1 MHDLEDQA
9 FDLIV
14 SILGA
19 MFAPKPFDVAREM
32 VRVTRSG
39 GRIVMGNWIPGHPT
53 LVAQILRISSSYT
66 PPSPEGFI
74 SPMTWGIENNVNERY
89 SMAGIPAGNIAFA
102 RDTFTFNYP
111 SAPSALLQEFRAYY
125 GPTMSAFEC
134 HFHSGHIPARN
145 GCGVTM
151 PGEKKIV

>member
-1 MHDLEDQA
+1 M
-9 FDLIV
+9 
-14 SILGA
+14 
-19 MFAPKPFDVAREM
+19 
-32 VRVTRSG
+32 
-39 GRIVMGNWIPGHPT
+39 
-53 LVAQILRISSSYT
+53 AQILRISSSYT

-74 SPMTWGIENNVNERY
+74 SPMTWGIENNVNERF

-134 HFHSGHIPARN
+134 HFHSGHIPARH
-145 GCGVTM
+145 GCGLKM
-151 PGEKKIV
+151 PGDASGRPLEKEREISPAINMRRFSKLVTRLLFRE